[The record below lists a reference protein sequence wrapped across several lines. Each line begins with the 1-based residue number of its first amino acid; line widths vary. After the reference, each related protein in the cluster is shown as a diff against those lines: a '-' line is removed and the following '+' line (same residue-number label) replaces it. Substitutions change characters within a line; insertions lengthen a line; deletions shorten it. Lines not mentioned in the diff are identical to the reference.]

1 MRDENSCSFW
11 EGGECLKKEVNM
23 IEGSIFKGLFALALP
38 VMLMNVTQM
47 LFNVVDMTVLKIFD
61 TGDGYAVGA
70 VGSCGILIALVTG
83 LVIGI
88 SAGSNV
94 VVAKYIGRG
103 DKERTERAVG
113 ASVFF
118 SLVGGV
124 ALLIVGVTCARLFLS
139 WMKCPT
145 ELLDGATLYFRL
157 YFAGAPI
164 LALYSFAAAILRA
177 AGDSK
182 RPMPYLILGGAFKV
196 SFNLLF
202 VGVFSWG
209 VAGTAF
215 ATLISWSVT
224 AVLSMRA
231 LLRFRGAV
239 RLKLH
244 RIRPYGA
251 ELKEILMVG
260 VPAGLQQ
267 GLYSVANAVITAT
280 VNTVGADAATG
291 IGIANQFDNILY
303 HVSVA
308 PSLAVMPYVSQNI
321 ARGNVKRA
329 SRSVAFGMLITVAL
343 GATFGALSAIFSPQ
357 LSSMMTDSQAVIDYS
372 CQKMVI
378 ISSTYFICG
387 INEIMGGA
395 LRGMGKPIIPTIA
408 TFVYMFAFRFLWVYV
423 IFPPFYPNLTILF
436 LVWPIGWV
444 LSIVTLLCFFFP
456 TLRRH
461 ARRIAQGQAA

>member
-1 MRDENSCSFW
+1 M
-11 EGGECLKKEVNM
+11 KKEVNM
-23 IEGSIFKGLFALALP
+23 LEGSILKGLLAIALP
-38 VMLMNVTQM
+38 VMLMNVTQA
-47 LFNVVDMTVLKIFD
+47 LFNVVDMTVLKSFD

-70 VGSCGILIALVTG
+70 VGSCGMLISLVTG

-94 VVAKYIGRG
+94 IVARHIGRG
-103 DKERTERAVG
+103 EKERTERAVG
-113 ASVFF
+113 ASVFL
-118 SLVGGV
+118 SLMGGG
-124 ALLIVGVTCARLFLS
+124 LLLVVGVTCARTFLI
-139 WMKCPT
+139 WTNCPE
-145 ELLDGATLYFRL
+145 ELLGGATLYFQL
-157 YFAGAPI
+157 YFMGAPI

-182 RPMPYLILGGAFKV
+182 SPMLYLILGGAVKV
-196 SFNLLF
+196 GFNLLF
-202 VGVFSWG
+202 VGAFSLG
-209 VAGTAF
+209 VAGTAY

-224 AVLSMRA
+224 AVLSICA
-231 LLRFRGAV
+231 LLRFRGSV
-239 RLKLH
+239 KLKWS
-244 RIRPYGA
+244 RVRPYAA
-251 ELKEILMVG
+251 ELKEILLVG

-267 GLYSVANAVITAT
+267 GLYSVANVVITAT
-280 VNTVGADAATG
+280 VNSVGADAATG

-303 HVSVA
+303 QISVA

-329 SRSVAFGMLITVAL
+329 SRAVSRGMLITVAL

-357 LSSMMTDSQAVIDYS
+357 LSSLMSESEAVIDYS
-372 CQKMVI
+372 CQKMMI

-395 LRGMGKPIIPTIA
+395 LRGMGKSIVPTVA
-408 TFVYMFAFRFLWVYV
+408 TLLYMCLFRFVWVYV
-423 IFPPFYPNLTILF
+423 IFPPFYPNLTVLF

-444 LSIVTLLCFFFP
+444 LSIATLLLFFFP

-461 ARRIAQGQAA
+461 ARFAKRVESA

>member
-1 MRDENSCSFW
+1 M
-11 EGGECLKKEVNM
+11 KKEVNM
-23 IEGSIFKGLFALALP
+23 LEGPIFRGLLSIALP
-38 VMLMNVTQM
+38 VMLMNVTQT

-94 VVAKYIGRG
+94 IVAKHIGRG
-103 DKERTERAVG
+103 ERESTERAVG
-113 ASVFF
+113 ASIFL
-118 SLVGGV
+118 SLVGGG
-124 ALLIVGVTCARLFLS
+124 LLLVVGVTCARTFLV
-139 WMKCPT
+139 WMKCPA

-182 RPMPYLILGGAFKV
+182 SPMLYLILGGVAKLG
-196 SFNLLF
+196 FNLLF
-202 VGVFSWG
+202 VGAFSLG

-224 AVLSMRA
+224 AVLSIGT
-231 LLRFRGAV
+231 LIRFKGTV
-239 RLKLH
+239 KLKLS
-244 RIRPYGA
+244 RVRPYGT
-251 ELKEILMVG
+251 ELKEILTVG

-267 GLYSVANAVITAT
+267 GLYSIANVVITTT
-280 VNTVGADAATG
+280 VNSVGADAATG

-303 HVSVA
+303 QISIA

-329 SRSVAFGMLITVAL
+329 SRSVALGMLITVAL
-343 GATFGALSAIFSPQ
+343 GGTFGALSAILSPQ
-357 LSSMMTDSQAVIDYS
+357 LSSLMSDSQAVIDYS
-372 CQKMVI
+372 CQKMMI

-387 INEIMGGA
+387 INEIMGAA
-395 LRGMGKPIIPTIA
+395 LRGMGKPIVPTVA
-408 TFVYMFAFRFLWVYV
+408 TLVFMCALRFVWVYA
-423 IFPPFYPNLTILF
+423 IFPPFFPNLTVLF
-436 LVWPIGWV
+436 LVWPVGWV
-444 LSIVTLLCFFFP
+444 LSIATLLLFFFP
-456 TLRRH
+456 TLRGHKRF
-461 ARRIAQGQAA
+461 AEEVRAQ

>member
-1 MRDENSCSFW
+1 M
-11 EGGECLKKEVNM
+11 LKKEVNM
-23 IEGSIFKGLFALALP
+23 LRGSILKGLLAIAIP

-47 LFNVVDMTVLKIFD
+47 LFNVVDMTVLKTFD

-70 VGSCGILIALVTG
+70 VGSCGILITLVTG

-94 VVAKYIGRG
+94 IVARHIGRG
-103 DKERTERAVG
+103 ERERTERAVG
-113 ASVFF
+113 ASIF
-118 SLVGGV
+118 LALAGGV
-124 ALLIVGVTCARLFLS
+124 LLLAVGVSCARIFLS
-139 WMKCPT
+139 WTNCPA

-157 YFAGAPI
+157 YFVGAPI
-164 LALYSFAAAILRA
+164 LALYSFASAVLRA

-182 RPMPYLILGGAFKV
+182 SPMLYLILGGVAKV

-202 VGVFSWG
+202 VGAFSMG

-224 AVLSMRA
+224 AVLSMRR
-231 LLRFRGAV
+231 LLCSKGAV
-239 RLKLH
+239 RLYWR
-244 RIRPYGA
+244 RIRPYAA
-251 ELKEILMVG
+251 ELKEILIVG

-267 GLYSVANAVITAT
+267 GLYSLANAVITAT
-280 VNTVGADAATG
+280 VNSVGADAATG

-303 HVSVA
+303 YIAVS
-308 PSLAVMPYVSQNI
+308 PSYAVMPYVSQNV
-321 ARGNVKRA
+321 AGGNVRRA
-329 SRSVAFGMLITVAL
+329 SHSVAYGMLITVVL

-357 LSSMMTDSQAVIDYS
+357 LSSLMSDSAAVIDYS

-395 LRGMGKPIIPTIA
+395 LRGLGKPIIPTVA

-423 IFPPFYPNLTILF
+423 IYPPFFPNLTVLF

-444 LSIVTLLCFFFP
+444 LSILTLLLFFFP

-461 ARRIAQGQAA
+461 AAACAQRLE

>member
-1 MRDENSCSFW
+1 M
-11 EGGECLKKEVNM
+11 LKKEVNM
-23 IEGSIFKGLFALALP
+23 LEGSIFKGLLAIAIP
-38 VMLMNVTQM
+38 VMLMNVVQA

-61 TGDGYAVGA
+61 TGEGYAVGA
-70 VGSCGILIALVTG
+70 VGSCGMLISLVTG

-94 VVAKYIGRG
+94 IVAKHIGRG
-103 DKERTERAVG
+103 ERESTERAVG
-113 ASVFF
+113 ASIF
-118 SLVGGV
+118 LALAGGG
-124 ALLIVGVTCARLFLS
+124 LLLAVGVTCARTFLT
-139 WMKCPT
+139 WTNCPV

-157 YFAGAPI
+157 YFLGAPI

-182 RPMPYLILGGAFKV
+182 SPMIYLILGGVAKLL
-196 SFNLLF
+196 FNLLF
-202 VGVFSWG
+202 VGAFSMG

-215 ATLISWSVT
+215 ATLVSWTVT
-224 AVLSMRA
+224 AMLSVGT

-239 RLKLH
+239 KLKLG

-251 ELKEILMVG
+251 ELKEILLVG

-267 GLYSVANAVITAT
+267 GLYSIANVVITAT
-280 VNTVGADAATG
+280 VNSVGADAATG

-303 HVSVA
+303 QISVA

-329 SRSVAFGMLITVAL
+329 SRSVTLGMLITVAL

-357 LSSMMTDSQAVIDYS
+357 LSSLMSDSAAVIAYS
-372 CQKMVI
+372 CQKMMI

-387 INEIMGGA
+387 INEIMGAA
-395 LRGMGKPIIPTIA
+395 LRGMGKPIVPTVA
-408 TFVYMFAFRFLWVYV
+408 TLVYMCVLRFVWVYA
-423 IFPPFYPNLTILF
+423 IFPPFFPNLTILF
-436 LVWPIGWV
+436 LVWPIGWL
-444 LSIVTLLCFFFP
+444 LSIATLLLFFFP
-456 TLRRH
+456 SLRRH
-461 ARRIAQGQAA
+461 AAFAEQVGAQ

>member
-1 MRDENSCSFW
+1 M
-11 EGGECLKKEVNM
+11 KKEVNM
-23 IEGSIFKGLFALALP
+23 LEGSILKGLLAIALP
-38 VMLMNVTQM
+38 VMLMNVTQA
-47 LFNVVDMTVLKIFD
+47 LFNVVDMTVLKSFD

-70 VGSCGILIALVTG
+70 VGSCGMLISLVTG

-94 VVAKYIGRG
+94 IVARHIGRG
-103 DKERTERAVG
+103 EKERTERAVG
-113 ASVFF
+113 ASVFL
-118 SLVGGV
+118 SLMGGG
-124 ALLIVGVTCARLFLS
+124 LLLVMGVTCARTFLI
-139 WMKCPT
+139 WTNCPE
-145 ELLDGATLYFRL
+145 ELLGGATLYFQL
-157 YFAGAPI
+157 YFMGAPI

-182 RPMPYLILGGAFKV
+182 SPMLYLILGGAVKV
-196 SFNLLF
+196 GFNLLF
-202 VGVFSWG
+202 VGAFSLG
-209 VAGTAF
+209 VAGTAY

-224 AVLSMRA
+224 AVLSICA
-231 LLRFRGAV
+231 LLRFRGSV
-239 RLKLH
+239 KLKWS
-244 RIRPYGA
+244 RVRPYAA
-251 ELKEILMVG
+251 ELKEILLVG

-267 GLYSVANAVITAT
+267 GLYSVANVVITAT
-280 VNTVGADAATG
+280 VNSVGADAATG

-303 HVSVA
+303 QISVA

-329 SRSVAFGMLITVAL
+329 SRAVSRGMLITVAL

-357 LSSMMTDSQAVIDYS
+357 LSSLMSESEAVIDYS
-372 CQKMVI
+372 CQKMMI

-395 LRGMGKPIIPTIA
+395 LRGMGKSIVPTVA
-408 TFVYMFAFRFLWVYV
+408 TLLYMCLFRFVWVYV
-423 IFPPFYPNLTILF
+423 IFPPFYPNLTVLF

-444 LSIVTLLCFFFP
+444 LSIATLLLFFFP

-461 ARRIAQGQAA
+461 ARFAKRVESA

>member
-1 MRDENSCSFW
+1 M
-11 EGGECLKKEVNM
+11 LQ
-23 IEGSIFKGLFALALP
+23 GSIFKGLLAIALP
-38 VMLMNVTQM
+38 IMLMNVTQS

-70 VGSCGILIALVTG
+70 VGSCGMLISLVSG

-94 VVAKYIGRG
+94 IVAKHIGRG
-103 DKERTERAVG
+103 EQESTERAMG
-113 ASVFF
+113 ASIFF
-118 SLVGGV
+118 SLVGGG
-124 ALLIVGVTCARLFLS
+124 LLLAVGVTCARTFLV
-139 WMKCPT
+139 WPNCPA
-145 ELLDGATLYFRL
+145 ELLDGATLYFQL

-182 RPMPYLILGGAFKV
+182 SPMVYLILGGVAKLV
-196 SFNLLF
+196 FNLLF
-202 VGVFSWG
+202 VGAFSMG

-224 AVLSMRA
+224 AVLSILA
-231 LLRFRGAV
+231 LIRFRGTV
-239 RLKLH
+239 RLKLK
-244 RIRPYGA
+244 RIRPYA
-251 ELKEILMVG
+251 IELKEILLVG

-267 GLYSVANAVITAT
+267 GLYSIANVVITST
-280 VNTVGADAATG
+280 VNTFGPDAATG
-291 IGIANQFDNILY
+291 ISIANQFDNILY
-303 HVSVA
+303 QISVA

-329 SRSVAFGMLITVAL
+329 SRAVSRGMLITVAL
-343 GATFGALSAIFSPQ
+343 GASFGALSAIFSPQ
-357 LSSMMTDSQAVIDYS
+357 LSSLMSDSAAVIDYS
-372 CQKMVI
+372 CQKMMI

-387 INEIMGGA
+387 INEIMGA
-395 LRGMGKPIIPTIA
+395 SLRGMGKPIVPTIA
-408 TFVYMFAFRFLWVYV
+408 TFVFMCALRFLWVYA
-423 IFPPFYPNLTILF
+423 IFPLFPNLTFLY

-444 LSIVTLLCFFFP
+444 LSIATLLLFFFP

-461 ARRIAQGQAA
+461 AKFAEQVGAN